1 MRSARRALTTEP
13 IATPDPELWARGES
27 RLEPLEFRR
36 APLLAA
42 AIWFALGEV
51 MARNGRPT
59 VILLIALALLLS
71 VAVFAM
77 RHQGRVAVVPLAA
90 VWMVVGMWSAEI
102 QPQPSRQVALIHY
115 ADGLSRT
122 VHGRVVRVRM
132 LTARSV
138 SDVADSD
145 SDGTREADQP
155 TAQAISVDV
164 EVDAV
169 EEMTPDV
176 SRMLPA
182 EGGVRATVT
191 MRDGVLPH
199 LLCGDV
205 LEAPM
210 QLRVPERYRDPGA
223 WQYAD
228 FLLAQG
234 IGVHANVRSNRLKIL
249 SAGRSNLQCRVF
261 AAQSWATRRFDHYIR
276 SAANARLPRVLRLSP
291 DDAAMLKAMLFGD
304 RQGLSQPQRLGFQRT
319 GSFHLFVVSGLHVTL
334 LAAGVFWIARRL
346 RLREWLATLLTIGL
360 ASAYAVLTGFGAPV
374 QRALWMTAIFLVARL
389 LSRERNVL
397 NGLGAA
403 ALGVLLWSP
412 ASLFESSFQ
421 MTFLAVVAIGG
432 IAVPLGER
440 SFIPYARAARSL
452 RDKWTDQA
460 MTPRVAQFRVM
471 LRMWSEAF
479 DAAFGG
485 WTYVLPAA
493 AIRCGLWAAE
503 LALLGLVV
511 ESVMVLPMAV
521 YFHRATPFALPANML
536 SVPMVAV
543 LAPLGVMTFAVSLL
557 SSWLALLPGAATALL
572 LHGVTWTVG
581 TMSRVRVADVRVP
594 APVWWVMAIAVAAWA
609 FLACWAVRRRSDRW
623 AWVAVVTLPVIAA
636 MVLWPEPAVRHAG
649 ALEVT
654 AIDVGQ
660 GDSLLVVS
668 PEGRTMLV
676 DAGGPVG
683 GVKETAE
690 AQAAFDI
697 GEEVVSPYLW
707 SRRMR
712 RLDVMVLS
720 HAHSDHMGGM
730 AAVMRSFRPREL
742 WVGVD
747 VDSAAYRAL
756 LAEAAELGIVL
767 RHYRAGD
774 RMDWSGVSIAILAPA
789 AGYVNAGAPGNDD
802 SLVLGL
808 KYGQGSVLLEGDAE
822 APSERAML
830 AGGGLTAVTLLKV
843 GHHGSRTSTTPEFF
857 AVIHPR
863 DAVISVGKG
872 NTFGHPRYE
881 VIERIAQA
889 HTQLY
894 RTDEFGLT
902 TFLLD
907 RDGGIQAIVGES
919 N

>member
-1 MRSARRALTTEP
+1 VRTLAERQGAQTT
-13 IATPDPELWARGES
+13 GEHD
-27 RLEPLEFRR
+27 
-36 APLLAA
+36 A
-42 AIWFALGEV
+42 
-51 MARNGRPT
+51 
-59 VILLIALALLLS
+59 S
-71 VAVFAM
+71 VT
-77 RHQGRVAVVPLAA
+77 Q
-90 VWMVVGMWSAEI
+90 E
-102 QPQPSRQVALIHY
+102 
-115 ADGLSRT
+115 T
-122 VHGRVVRVRM
+122 
-132 LTARSV
+132 
-138 SDVADSD
+138 
-145 SDGTREADQP
+145 ADQS
-155 TAQAISVDV
+155 AQAISVDIA
-164 EVDAV
+164 VDAI

-176 SRMLPA
+176 SRMVA
-182 EGGVRATVT
+182 VEGGVRATVT
-191 MRDGVLPH
+191 ARDGTLPNSK
-199 LLCGDV
+199 CGDV
-205 LEAPM
+205 VEAPM

-228 FLLAQG
+228 YLLAQG
-234 IGVHANVRSNRLKIL
+234 VGVHANVRANRLKIVSL
-249 SAGRSNLQCRVF
+249 GRSRLQCRVF
-261 AAQSWATRRFDHYIR
+261 AAQSWATGRFDRYVR
-276 SAANARLPRVLRLSP
+276 AAANVRLPRALRLSS
-291 DDAAMLKAMLFGD
+291 DDAAMLRAMLFGD

-346 RLREWLATLLTIGL
+346 RLREWLATLLTVGL

-403 ALGVLLWSP
+403 ALGVLIWSP

-440 SFIPYARAARSL
+440 SFMPYARAARKL
-452 RDKWTDQA
+452 RDTWSDQA

-471 LRMWSEAF
+471 LRLCSEAF
-479 DAAFGG
+479 AAVFGG
-485 WTYVLPAA
+485 WTYMLPATVV
-493 AIRCGLWAAE
+493 RCALWAAE

-511 ESVMVLPMAV
+511 EMVMVLPMAI

-543 LAPLGVMTFAVSLL
+543 LAPLGLMTFAASLL
-557 SSWLALLPGAATALL
+557 SSWLALLPGAVTALL

-581 TMSRVRVADVRVP
+581 SMSRVRVADVRVP

-609 FLACWAVRRRSDRW
+609 FCCWAVRRRSNRW
-623 AWVAVVTLPVIAA
+623 AWAVAVTLPVIVA
-636 MVLWPEPAVRHAG
+636 MVLWPEPAVLHAG

-660 GDSLLVVS
+660 GDSLLIVS
-668 PEGRTMLV
+668 PEGRTMLI
-676 DAGGPVG
+676 DPGGPVG

-707 SRRMR
+707 SRRIR
-712 RLDVMVLS
+712 RLDLMVLS

-730 AAVMRSFRPREL
+730 AAVMRSFQPREL

-756 LAEAAELGIVL
+756 LAEAAELGVVL
-767 RHYRAGD
+767 RHYRTGEHV
-774 RMDWSGVSIAILAPA
+774 DWSGVSIDVLAPA
-789 AGYVNAGAPGNDD
+789 VDYVNAGAPVNDD
-802 SLVLGL
+802 SLVLRL
-808 KYGQGSVLLEGDAE
+808 QYGKGSVMLEGDAQ
-822 APSERAML
+822 ALSERAML
-830 AGGGLTAVTLLKV
+830 AEGRLAPVTLLKV
-843 GHHGSRTSTTPEFF
+843 GHHGSRTSTTPELLA
-857 AVIHPR
+857 AVHPR
-863 DAVISVGKG
+863 DAVVSVGKG

-881 VIERIAQA
+881 VIERIAEA